1 MDRLSVAV
9 CFGQVRLLDRQAA
22 QLAPHSFAIAAMISK
37 PMAIYHEHPDWFRP
51 LFAELDARGINY
63 LKLDA
68 SCYSY
73 NPSAIGIDF
82 SLFFNR
88 MSASAYLR
96 GNSQGIFFTHN
107 YLAYLEAVGV
117 RVINGSCS
125 FALET
130 SKARQV
136 QLFHS
141 LGLSFP
147 KTRVV
152 NCTDEILTAASQIG
166 FPLLVKPNIGG
177 RGAGIMRFDSIEQLH
192 AAIDE
197 AKLELGIDRIALVQE
212 LIPARNGHITRV
224 ETLGGKF
231 LYAIDI
237 FIAGENFNLCPAEI
251 CQIESVPAF
260 PEGRLSDAPN
270 AGLKVKA
277 CTPQRSAI
285 DAIEKIVAAAGID
298 VGGSEYIVDDRNGRA
313 VFYDI
318 NALSN
323 FVPDGP
329 RVVGFD
335 PHVQLVD
342 FLEQQRR
349 GE

>member
-1 MDRLSVAV
+1 MQLM
-9 CFGQVRLLDRQAA
+9 LLE
-22 QLAPHSFAIAAMISK
+22 QLGLGYPRA
-37 PMAIYHEHPDWFRP
+37 
-51 LFAELDARGINY
+51 
-63 LKLDA
+63 
-68 SCYSY
+68 
-73 NPSAIGIDF
+73 
-82 SLFFNR
+82 
-88 MSASAYLR
+88 
-96 GNSQGIFFTHN
+96 
-107 YLAYLEAVGV
+107 
-117 RVINGSCS
+117 RVISHPS
-125 FALET
+125 EAP
-130 SKARQV
+130 R
-136 QLFHS
+136 
-141 LGLSFP
+141 
-147 KTRVV
+147 
-152 NCTDEILTAASQIG
+152 AASGLQ
-166 FPLLVKPNIGG
+166 FPLVVKANIGG
-177 RGAGIMRFDSIEQLH
+177 SGAGIVRFDDAAALEMAVEAEQL
-192 AAIDE
+192 D
-197 AKLELGIDRIALVQE
+197 LGIDGTGLVQE
-212 LIPARNGHITRV
+212 FVPARGGFITRV

-237 FIAGENFNLCPAEI
+237 FITGENFNLCPAEI

-260 PEGRLSDAPN
+260 LEGRLSDAPN